1 MSTIV
6 TDESWINESI
16 QESLSMSASGVLPVS
31 HRSQGSSNKKQKR
44 LNRLDNSGSKVVS
57 ASKISSELI
66 PEEEHESSIIDE
78 MLPSGTL
85 ESQG

>member
-16 QESLSMSASGVLPVS
+16 QESLSMSASGVLPIS
-31 HRSQGSSNKKQKR
+31 HRSQGSSSKKQKR
-44 LNRLDNSGSKVVS
+44 GNRMDNSGSKGVS

>member
-1 MSTIV
+1 M
-6 TDESWINESI
+6 
-16 QESLSMSASGVLPVS
+16 
-31 HRSQGSSNKKQKR
+31 
-44 LNRLDNSGSKVVS
+44 DNSGSKVVS

>member
-1 MSTIV
+1 M
-6 TDESWINESI
+6 
-16 QESLSMSASGVLPVS
+16 LPIS
-31 HRSQGSSNKKQKR
+31 HRSQGSSSKKQR
-44 LNRLDNSGSKVVS
+44 RVNRMDNSGSKIVS

>member
-16 QESLSMSASGVLPVS
+16 QESLSMSASGMIPIS
-31 HRSQGSSNKKQKR
+31 HRSQGSSSKKQR
-44 LNRLDNSGSKVVS
+44 RVNRMDNSGSKIVS